1 MQNDEIDTS
10 ILHNGLRAA
19 FDKVAGEPVQDGSEK
34 FRDELAHY
42 TGEFLKTIPLFMPSV
57 DKRVALISYAAS
69 AVLNGLDQVK
79 AGDSFG
85 QQLEDFG
92 LGMTKG
98 LAVKG
103 SFDALGTLDFA
114 KVNSLVDA
122 NLAPAFLAGK
132 PLELSAKA
140 FSFGISSRSIDTLLN
155 RDSYTDNDGK
165 FSLAAGVYN
174 TLASAINPTSLAT
187 DLVVFSGS
195 AFAFKGANTL
205 LSGVFDRSPLAQNI
219 GTGASFGFVSGA
231 VGELQRQ
238 NSSEQHYDFGEIAW
252 RGLLQGAV
260 SAAAAAPGGFHINQ
274 LAAQRQMAEIPAY
287 NVTLA
292 PTESR
297 ARFDLATWGPSLKLS
312 TEAVSSTA
320 GANTVY
326 AAVAETSFA
335 AETRASSAAEPK
347 AISAAEPKAISAAEA
362 AADGDNESSTVPRK
376 AKAARLNKA
385 ERSMDATKPG
395 VAAPFSE
402 SNAAKLLSASPAKL
416 IDEYK
421 SENDAILQGA
431 KKYQL
436 NDGREFWQLQDGR
449 ILEEA
454 KSGEATGFN
463 IWSPFGTKE
472 PSGTLE
478 VPHDGKAS
486 TLWTYDER
494 MGVGTDVN
502 GSRMLTGRGLRLD
515 ESIVDAHAPEVVAKL
530 TMGAAQFEEDWQAA
544 LRILHTKEGA
554 PYQHIELNLN
564 TRDIAGKSLKEIAD
578 SNIFAPTVIPARL
591 YRIMSAEQASRLD
604 DQTLQL
610 KEGKISD
617 QQYQDYRS
625 ALEKQA
631 QPITVSETFAQ
642 KLDALRELRATA
654 ALSPRLLPE
663 QAEAINESRRL
674 LFSSPLKDVMLPEQL
689 GQFFDRLPNRSDI
702 QNFILLHNHSL
713 IYRTEGARADALI
726 SGERTIRFYNSNND
740 VTEEFQHVL
749 RHEWSHLLQTKEAAI
764 GNAFTRATQLE
775 NYSGRQYG
783 DTNEYENWAVSLGDS
798 FLDPNADYFLTLAK
812 KSPLK
817 TVLLAEALKRTLK
830 DAPEGENLQGRAE
843 LMRRIEYV
851 DKEIFPKARAALS
864 GAFDRASS
872 DSVLKAS
879 DVIKEL
885 LQGDAG
891 NQDLARRLVDTKYLL
906 TTVDIKPENG
916 NFTRDFSTRVLLR
929 LDLLRDIDAA
939 AFKAREVQY
948 NTSLKQ
954 VSAYNTVA
962 LLTPGSPESNDVLA
976 LATKLSESKAP
987 RAKLFE
993 DIFPP
998 AIMETAANNTTNPEA
1013 AVRAYKALSS
1023 SLNDTLNGFNL
1034 NLRIAGGESPA
1045 KQLATDYI
1053 LGRVNPY
1060 YISYAVTNL
1069 ARQIPN
1075 ASTEFAQSIKRNA
1088 KTFIDLALSNPNDVV
1103 KGFSGLLQA
1112 NLSERLFKA
1121 KPEFNDESIT
1131 ASIGQ
1136 LKAAFPERLNTI
1148 LQGKD
1153 NHAKEQALQKYQE
1166 MEAGGDKDLIALAKS
1181 IISADTLTKLVK
1193 DSDGA
1198 VALQAMRGLYDYY
1211 PTEAMPV
1218 MLEAVKTNPSLRT
1231 EALTKLFTSNSTAQL
1246 KETNDLVNTFNSS
1259 IGPRDR
1265 VSLVTSLTSFIPSD
1279 PTKLDQNFVDRT
1291 ELRIAMANK
1300 LAEPLP
1306 LALYQDPLNKLEDAI
1321 KKFRNAQRAL

>member
-1 MQNDEIDTS
+1 MLWDPQDDS
-10 ILHNGLRAA
+10 
-19 FDKVAGEPVQDGSEK
+19 AG
-34 FRDELAHY
+34 
-42 TGEFLKTIPLFMPSV
+42 
-57 DKRVALISYAAS
+57 
-69 AVLNGLDQVK
+69 
-79 AGDSFG
+79 
-85 QQLEDFG
+85 
-92 LGMTKG
+92 
-98 LAVKG
+98 
-103 SFDALGTLDFA
+103 
-114 KVNSLVDA
+114 
-122 NLAPAFLAGK
+122 
-132 PLELSAKA
+132 
-140 FSFGISSRSIDTLLN
+140 
-155 RDSYTDNDGK
+155 
-165 FSLAAGVYN
+165 
-174 TLASAINPTSLAT
+174 
-187 DLVVFSGS
+187 
-195 AFAFKGANTL
+195 
-205 LSGVFDRSPLAQNI
+205 
-219 GTGASFGFVSGA
+219 
-231 VGELQRQ
+231 QR
-238 NSSEQHYDFGEIAW
+238 
-252 RGLLQGAV
+252 
-260 SAAAAAPGGFHINQ
+260 
-274 LAAQRQMAEIPAY
+274 
-287 NVTLA
+287 
-292 PTESR
+292 
-297 ARFDLATWGPSLKLS
+297 
-312 TEAVSSTA
+312 
-320 GANTVY
+320 
-326 AAVAETSFA
+326 
-335 AETRASSAAEPK
+335 
-347 AISAAEPKAISAAEA
+347 
-362 AADGDNESSTVPRK
+362 
-376 AKAARLNKA
+376 
-385 ERSMDATKPG
+385 
-395 VAAPFSE
+395 
-402 SNAAKLLSASPAKL
+402 
-416 IDEYK
+416 
-421 SENDAILQGA
+421 
-431 KKYQL
+431 
-436 NDGREFWQLQDGR
+436 
-449 ILEEA
+449 
-454 KSGEATGFN
+454 
-463 IWSPFGTKE
+463 
-472 PSGTLE
+472 
-478 VPHDGKAS
+478 
-486 TLWTYDER
+486 
-494 MGVGTDVN
+494 
-502 GSRMLTGRGLRLD
+502 
-515 ESIVDAHAPEVVAKL
+515 
-530 TMGAAQFEEDWQAA
+530 
-544 LRILHTKEGA
+544 
-554 PYQHIELNLN
+554 
-564 TRDIAGKSLKEIAD
+564 
-578 SNIFAPTVIPARL
+578 
-591 YRIMSAEQASRLD
+591 
-604 DQTLQL
+604 
-610 KEGKISD
+610 
-617 QQYQDYRS
+617 
-625 ALEKQA
+625 
-631 QPITVSETFAQ
+631 
-642 KLDALRELRATA
+642 
-654 ALSPRLLPE
+654 
-663 QAEAINESRRL
+663 
-674 LFSSPLKDVMLPEQL
+674 
-689 GQFFDRLPNRSDI
+689 
-702 QNFILLHNHSL
+702 
-713 IYRTEGARADALI
+713 
-726 SGERTIRFYNSNND
+726 
-740 VTEEFQHVL
+740 
-749 RHEWSHLLQTKEAAI
+749 
-764 GNAFTRATQLE
+764 
-775 NYSGRQYG
+775 
-783 DTNEYENWAVSLGDS
+783 
-798 FLDPNADYFLTLAK
+798 
-812 KSPLK
+812 
-817 TVLLAEALKRTLK
+817 
-830 DAPEGENLQGRAE
+830 
-843 LMRRIEYV
+843 
-851 DKEIFPKARAALS
+851 
-864 GAFDRASS
+864 
-872 DSVLKAS
+872 
-879 DVIKEL
+879 KEL

-1148 LQGKD
+1148 LQGTD